1 MAGSMRRSSP
11 LIGAIDQG
19 TSSTRFYI
27 FAGDTGEVLTYH
39 QIEVKRTYPREGWVE
54 QDPKLIL
61 RTVEEA
67 MEKAVANLDAMN
79 IDYKDIQAIGVTN
92 QRETTV
98 VWDKETGEPLHNAIL
113 WLDTRTAETVED
125 LVLKTPG
132 GKNKDY
138 LRKWCGLPLATY
150 FSAVKIRWLLD
161 NNDRVRAAVEEER
174 ALFGTI
180 DSWIIWNL
188 TGGAKGQGIHVTDVT
203 NASRT
208 MLLNIDTLQ
217 WDPRLLEFFDIPRQ
231 MLPQVRSSSEV
242 YGVVNNAG
250 RLRGVAISGI
260 LGDQQAALV
269 GQGCFSRG
277 SAKNTYGTGCFLLYN
292 IGNQPII
299 SENGLLTTVA
309 YKMGPNEP
317 PCYALEG
324 SIAIAGAAVGW
335 LKDQLGLV
343 ADEKDVETLAS
354 SVPNTGGVFFVPAF
368 SGLFCPYWESSARG
382 TICGLSQFTN
392 KAHICRATLEAVCF
406 QTKELL
412 EAMHSDCGIVLQR
425 LQVDGGMSA
434 NNLLLQMQA
443 DVLGIP
449 VVRPSMVETT
459 ALGAA
464 YVAGKA
470 LDIWSSSNDDDTSP
484 MDTYIPTLTER
495 QRDYRLRKWKDAVQ
509 RSFNWMIPGE
519 SYRDSGAAVEGRV
532 RRDSTRHSGENHLSS
547 FPLGT
552 FVFCSI
558 GLVILGE
565 FIMRAQR

>member
-1 MAGSMRRSSP
+1 MAGLMRRSSP

-19 TSSTRFYI
+19 TSSTRFYV

-39 QIEVKRTYPREGWVE
+39 QIEVERTYPKEGWAE
-54 QDPKLIL
+54 QDPKHIL

-67 MEKAVANLDAMN
+67 MERVVENLDAMN
-79 IDYKDIQAIGVTN
+79 IDHKDIQAIGVTN

-98 VWDKETGEPLHNAIL
+98 VWDKETGEPLYNAIL

-132 GKNKDY
+132 RNNKDY
-138 LRKWCGLPLATY
+138 LRAWCGLPLATY
-150 FSAVKIRWLLD
+150 FSAVKLRWLLD

-174 ALFGTI
+174 ALFGTV

-188 TGGAKGQGIHVTDVT
+188 TGGAKGRGIHVTDVT

-217 WDPRLLEFFDIPRQ
+217 WDPRLLEFFEIPRQ
-231 MLPQVRSSSEV
+231 MLPEVKSSSEV

-269 GQGCFSRG
+269 GQGCFTRG

-292 IGNQPII
+292 IGNHPVI

-309 YKMGPNEP
+309 YKMGPKEP

-324 SIAIAGAAVGW
+324 SVAIAGAAVGW
-335 LKDQLGLV
+335 LKDQLNLV
-343 ADEKDVETLAS
+343 EDAKEVEELAA

-382 TICGLSQFTN
+382 TICGLSQFT
-392 KAHICRATLEAVCF
+392 
-406 QTKELL
+406 TKV
-412 EAMHSDCGIVLQR
+412 I
-425 LQVDGGMSA
+425 
-434 NNLLLQMQA
+434 
-443 DVLGIP
+443 IP
-449 VVRPSMVETT
+449 R
-459 ALGAA
+459 
-464 YVAGKA
+464 
-470 LDIWSSSNDDDTSP
+470 
-484 MDTYIPTLTER
+484 
-495 QRDYRLRKWKDAVQ
+495 
-509 RSFNWMIPGE
+509 
-519 SYRDSGAAVEGRV
+519 
-532 RRDSTRHSGENHLSS
+532 
-547 FPLGT
+547 
-552 FVFCSI
+552 
-558 GLVILGE
+558 
-565 FIMRAQR
+565 